1 LIGVTFTGQ
10 PLDCLGR
17 RGRKGVAASTVF
29 RAGERWSYRAPEGF
43 ERSRIVVGAVVEF
56 ADREPIVCCAV
67 AGAPRRRPDGS
78 LDTITIPFLPMTSN
92 ALIRSVIARDGL
104 ECLPVDFATAF
115 QTWRDDPR
123 GLTAFTVPFEGLL
136 EHLIARQMEEIVG
149 GGAG

>member
-1 LIGVTFTGQ
+1 MF
-10 PLDCLGR
+10 
-17 RGRKGVAASTVF
+17 ASEIF

-67 AGAPRRRPDGS
+67 TGAPGRRPDGG

-92 ALIRSVIARDGL
+92 ALIRSVIARDGT
-104 ECLPVDFATAF
+104 EKLPGDFATAF

-136 EHLIARQMEEIVG
+136 EHLIARQMEEIVNTK
-149 GGAG
+149 

>member
-1 LIGVTFTGQ
+1 MSFTGQ

-17 RGRKGVAASTVF
+17 RGWKGVSASTLF

-67 AGAPRRRPDGS
+67 TGAPGRRPDGS

-92 ALIRSVIARDGL
+92 ALIHSVIARDGL
-104 ECLPVDFATAF
+104 EKLPGDFGTAF

-136 EHLIARQMEEIVG
+136 EHLIARQMEEIVNTK
-149 GGAG
+149 